1 MGAVREADDASIYWR
16 FTALDRLM
24 PMPFAIVSAATA
36 WLAPDRLLTLLSCVA
51 LLVANLGLSV
61 VTRTRYR
68 KGASER
74 ELQHWI
80 GPARAAL
87 LAVGIPFVAWV
98 GNGSDGAWSLAV
110 IMSCLLPFLFPQRL
124 PGVLAATLIGT
135 VTSLVYWLGGS
146 SFNEALSTVAATLSV
161 SLIAGETVHTLQS
174 LVTRVRAAEAAKSEF
189 LANVSHEIRTPM
201 NGILGTLELISDS
214 QDSQDQQQ
222 LARIGYR
229 SARGLLTIIND
240 VLDFSKIEAGKMR
253 IHSAPFGVDAFVSD
267 MRAEFVAAAR
277 EHGTTFIVEI
287 DPNFPEAL
295 VGDVTRVAQ
304 IVRNFL
310 SNALKFSRKRSVT
323 LRLCLEADA
332 EGNDWQ
338 VFEVIDTGIGM
349 TPDQLSRVF
358 QKFEQA
364 ESHTTK
370 KFGGTGL
377 GLAISK
383 NLAEKLG
390 GTIGADSRQGEGS
403 RFWVRLNLPIHAG
416 SLEAISSHI
425 PVSIRHFNE
434 EILRPAANP
443 TSTQTEASL
452 AIPKP
457 AASPADA
464 LGLRVLVVDDN
475 KTNRL
480 VAARLLK
487 TIGCDAL
494 MVSSGQEAIDAC
506 ETQVFDAV
514 LMDCQMPEMDGFEA
528 TQKIHALANL
538 AALPIIALT
547 ASALVEN
554 QERCAAAGM
563 TGFLSK
569 PVGKADLRDV
579 LSHAVA
585 ATGSGYGTSDAPR
598 NKAECS

>member
-1 MGAVREADDASIYWR
+1 ML
-16 FTALDRLM
+16 F
-24 PMPFAIVSAATA
+24 F
-36 WLAPDRLLTLLSCVA
+36 
-51 LLVANLGLSV
+51 NLGLSV
-61 VTRTRYR
+61 ITHRRYQH
-68 KGASER
+68 GASER
-74 ELQHWI
+74 ELYYWI
-80 GPARAAL
+80 GPIRAAL
-87 LAVGIPFVAWV
+87 AGIGLPLLAWTGQ
-98 GNGSDGAWSLAV
+98 GTSGAWLLGV
-110 IMSCLLPFLFPQRL
+110 VGCCFLPFAFTERL
-124 PGVLAATLIGT
+124 PGVLTAGLVGAL
-135 VTSLVYWLGGS
+135 TSLAHLLAGAAMSDFVISL
-146 SFNEALSTVAATLSV
+146 AATLSV
-161 SLIAGETVHTLQS
+161 SLIAGETVHSLQS

-229 SARGLLTIIND
+229 SARGLLTLIND
-240 VLDFSKIEAGKMR
+240 VLDFSKIEAGKMK

-267 MRAEFVAAAR
+267 MRAEFAATAR
-277 EHGTTFIVEI
+277 EHRTTFIVEV

-304 IVRNFL
+304 VVRNFL
-310 SNALKFSRKRSVT
+310 SNAFKFSQERSVT
-323 LRLCLEADA
+323 LRLRLEADA
-332 EGNDWQ
+332 DGSEWQ

-383 NLAEKLG
+383 TLAEKLG
-390 GTIGADSRQGEGS
+390 GTTGADSKKDQGS
-403 RFWVRLNLPIHAG
+403 RFWMHLKLPTHTGSLDAISGHLPI
-416 SLEAISSHI
+416 
-425 PVSIRHFNE
+425 SIRHFNE
-434 EILRPAANP
+434 ESLRPVPNP
-443 TSTQTEASL
+443 TPAQLDVPL

-457 AASPADA
+457 PAPPSDA

-487 TIGCDAL
+487 AIGCEAL

-538 AALPIIALT
+538 ATLPIIALT

-585 ATGSGYGTSDAPR
+585 AASGADGSGADGSGAKKPG
-598 NKAECS
+598 KVLLM